1 MTSWLKSDRE
11 MQDET
16 GPLLIFDC
24 DGVLVDSEPV
34 SISVLLDMLSHLG
47 VTMGEEEAYE
57 RFLGR
62 SVASM
67 TATLFED
74 YGVETDIDFLDHMR
88 ATLFERFRTE
98 LQPIEGI
105 AETLDRLLP
114 LKRCVASSSQ
124 PERIRYSLGLTGLID
139 KFEPHVFSATMVKN
153 GKPAPDLFLHAAR
166 QMAAEPRHCI
176 VIEDSPA
183 GIAAAKAAGMGVFAF
198 TGGSHARFP
207 AFREK
212 IARLGAD
219 AVFDAMPDL
228 VQLVRSYVGKGGF
241 DGQMERDAG

>member
-1 MTSWLKSDRE
+1 MKDG
-11 MQDET
+11 T

-47 VTMGEEEAYE
+47 VEMGEEEAYN

-98 LQPIEGI
+98 LRPIEDI
-105 AETLDRLLP
+105 AETLDRLVA

-139 KFEPHVFSATMVKN
+139 KFEPHVFSATMVKK

-166 QMAAEPRHCI
+166 QMGVSPSDCI

-183 GIAAAKAAGMGVFAF
+183 GIAAAKAAGMAVFAF
-198 TGGSHARFP
+198 TGGSHAQFP

-212 IARLGAD
+212 IAGLEAD
-219 AVFDAMPDL
+219 ATFDAMPDL
-228 VQLVRSYVGKGGF
+228 VQLVGNYLGKGGF
-241 DGQMERDAG
+241 DRQVERDAG

>member
-1 MTSWLKSDRE
+1 
-11 MQDET
+11 MQMCDGNE
-16 GPLLIFDC
+16 PLLIFDC

-34 SISVLLDMLSHLG
+34 SIAVLLDMLSHLG
-47 VTMGEEEAYE
+47 VEMGEEEAYN

-62 SVASM
+62 SVSSM
-67 TATLFED
+67 TATLFDD
-74 YGVETDIDFLDHMR
+74 YGIETDIDFLDHMR

-98 LQPIEGI
+98 LQPISGI
-105 AETLDRLLP
+105 SETLDRLSAP
-114 LKRCVASSSQ
+114 RCVASSSQ
-124 PERIRYSLGLTGLID
+124 PERIRYSLGLTGILD
-139 KFEPHVFSATMVKN
+139 RFEPHIFSATMVKN

-166 QMAAEPRHCI
+166 EMGANPGHCI

-183 GIAAAKAAGMGVFAF
+183 GIAAAKAAGMTVFAF

-212 IARLGAD
+212 IAGLGAD

-228 VQLVRSYVGKGGF
+228 VQLVDGCLGRVGSGK
-241 DGQMERDAG
+241 QVERGAL